1 LVLGAEDSVMD
12 INSINI
18 NTIRKIILIM
28 IRERVRVMDLINI
41 IAGML
46 AIDSI

>member
-18 NTIRKIILIM
+18 NIIRKIILIM

-41 IAGML
+41 IAGMP